1 MYQYHIPIV
10 FTLLSFLAVC
20 LSPPLA
26 AQEQRKLT
34 DFRGNS
40 SYTSED
46 LARSLFPDQ
55 ESTRRPRGIGQQPQV
70 QPPPKVAVTSVAM
83 NVFFETNSDVILPQ
97 YHADL
102 DKLGQVVT
110 SPQYAG
116 YRIQIEG
123 HTDSQGP
130 DQYNQA
136 LSEKRA
142 ASIKRYLVEH
152 FPIRQENLTVK
163 GYGESNPISSNGTTS
178 GRAKNRRVEVVNL
191 GKGAE

>member
-1 MYQYHIPIV
+1 
-10 FTLLSFLAVC
+10 
-20 LSPPLA
+20 
-26 AQEQRKLT
+26 
-34 DFRGNS
+34 
-40 SYTSED
+40 
-46 LARSLFPDQ
+46 
-55 ESTRRPRGIGQQPQV
+55 
-70 QPPPKVAVTSVAM
+70 
-83 NVFFETNSDVILPQ
+83 
-97 YHADL
+97 
-102 DKLGQVVT
+102 VVT

-142 ASIKRYLVEH
+142 ASIKRYLVEN

-163 GYGESNPISSNGTTS
+163 GYGESNPIAPNGTTS

>member
-1 MYQYHIPIV
+1 MYQYHMPIV
-10 FTLLSFLAVC
+10 FTLLSFLTVC
-20 LSPPLA
+20 LSPPLT

-55 ESTRRPRGIGQQPQV
+55 ESPRRARGIGQQPQG

-83 NVFFETNSDVILPQ
+83 NVFFETNSDAILPQ
-97 YHADL
+97 YYADL
-102 DKLGQVVT
+102 DKLGHVVS

-123 HTDSQGP
+123 HTDSQGS

-142 ASIKRYLVEH
+142 DSIKRYLVEH
-152 FPIRQENLTVK
+152 FPM
-163 GYGESNPISSNGTTS
+163 P
-178 GRAKNRRVEVVNL
+178 RRT
-191 GKGAE
+191 